1 MSDIPAV
8 SNRLREMPRGMN
20 YANVGKIPLEE
31 FGPKMSKRTQMAKV
45 DVFNVKNAKVGEA
58 ELSDAILTYPVN
70 TELLHEVVKMQLA
83 NRRAGTH
90 STKTKGLV
98 SGGGRKPWKQ
108 KGTGRAR
115 SGSTRSPLWKG
126 GGTIFGPLPR
136 DYSYSMPKKK
146 IKDAIK
152 SALHAKYDAGSILVL
167 DNLFVENGKTKEG
180 VEIMKA
186 FAANRSVLI
195 VVDAIDEKV
204 ARAFGNIPYVDILH
218 VDGLN
223 VYDLMNARKVM
234 ILQNA
239 IASVEKAAGV
249 CDGEKA

>member
-1 MSDIPAV
+1 
-8 SNRLREMPRGMN
+8 
-20 YANVGKIPLEE
+20 
-31 FGPKMSKRTQMAKV
+31 MAKV

-58 ELSDAILTYPVN
+58 EFHDGILDYPVN
-70 TELLHEVVKMQLA
+70 PALLHEVVKMQLA
-83 NRRAGTH
+83 CRRAGTH

-115 SGSTRSPLWKG
+115 SGSTRSPLWRG
-126 GGTIFGPLPR
+126 GGTTFGPLPR

-146 IKDAIK
+146 VKNAIK
-152 SALHAKYDAGSILVL
+152 SALHAKYDVGALIIL

-180 VEIMKA
+180 IEIMKA
-186 FAANRSVLI
+186 FSADRKVLI
-195 VVDAIDEKV
+195 VVEAIDDKV
-204 ARAFGNIPYVDILH
+204 VRAFGNIPYVDILH

-223 VYDLMNARKVM
+223 VYDLMNARKIM

-239 IASVEKAAGV
+239 LPSVERAAGL
-249 CDGEKA
+249 CDCDCDCEKA